1 MPVLPV
7 TDWFPADV
15 KPAHVGVYERQ
26 GQGMPYS
33 FWDGTQWMLPGDTP
47 AEAAQHFNFRSTWQ
61 AEPWRGLQE
70 KSDA

>member
-15 KPAHVGVYERQ
+15 KPAHVGVYERR
-26 GQGMPYS
+26 GQGVRYAH
-33 FWDGTQWMLPGDTP
+33 WDGTQWLLPGETP
-47 AEAAQHFNFRSTWQ
+47 AEAAQHFNHPAAAQ
-61 AEPWRGLQE
+61 HLPWRGLQE